1 MRLIAQHAHIVGMTV
16 ASECIVAGELGMP
29 YAALCVV
36 DNLANGV
43 TTQALTAEDVR
54 KGQAEHRAGLEAV
67 LNSALATLAQRA
79 G

>member
-1 MRLIAQHAHIVGMTV
+1 MTV
-16 ASECIVAGELGMP
+16 ASECIIAGELGLP

-43 TTQALTAEDVR
+43 TTQALTAEAVR
-54 KGQAEHRAGLEAV
+54 QGQAEHRPELAAV
-67 LNSALATLAQRA
+67 LGSALATLARRS